1 MFLMWWYM
9 NFAPLESFLNNM
21 CIVTAAH
28 NARDTAHFNKTDASR
43 DAVASNKV
51 EVSSAELLLNRK

>member
-1 MFLMWWYM
+1 
-9 NFAPLESFLNNM
+9 M

-28 NARDTAHFNKTDASR
+28 NARDTAHFNKTDVSR
-43 DAVASNKV
+43 DAVVASHKV